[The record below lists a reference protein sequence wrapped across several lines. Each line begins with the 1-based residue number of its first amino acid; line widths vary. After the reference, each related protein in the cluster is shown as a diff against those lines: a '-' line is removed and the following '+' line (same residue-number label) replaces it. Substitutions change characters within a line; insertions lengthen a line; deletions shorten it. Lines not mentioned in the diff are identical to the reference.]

1 MPCDSTTCKSIVQK
15 MVVFNGSVFNRD
27 VDLLHNV
34 VAVGKRMENGKHF
47 NSQFNAAHAM
57 CMPKCIYIDR

>member
-1 MPCDSTTCKSIVQK
+1 